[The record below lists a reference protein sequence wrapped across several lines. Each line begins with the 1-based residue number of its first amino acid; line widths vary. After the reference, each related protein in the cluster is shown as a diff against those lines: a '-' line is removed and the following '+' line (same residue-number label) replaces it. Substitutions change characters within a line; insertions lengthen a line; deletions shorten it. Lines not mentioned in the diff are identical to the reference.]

1 MAKDKNVVTIDFN
14 EWTTQAEY
22 ARLKDLKPGTV
33 NQWVAREKDGKK
45 TQLKGIFEI
54 PQLNI
59 TLVAK

>member
-14 EWTTQAEY
+14 VYCTQAEY
-22 ARLKDLKPGTV
+22 ARLKGIKPGTV
-33 NQWVAREKDGKK
+33 NQWVLRAKEGIGKAK
-45 TQLKGIFEI
+45 VAIMEV